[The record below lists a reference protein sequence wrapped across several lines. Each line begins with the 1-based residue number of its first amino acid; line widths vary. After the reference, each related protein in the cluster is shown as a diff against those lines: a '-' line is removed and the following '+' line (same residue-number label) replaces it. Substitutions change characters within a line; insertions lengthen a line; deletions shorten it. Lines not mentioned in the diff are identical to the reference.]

1 MRFNEQDT
9 QILLFLLNKIQVTTQ
24 NEPNITFL
32 KEKLK
37 DNEYI
42 KGRILFFMYSEI
54 IKLNYNF
61 PEDKKPQV
69 EQLLKSIKFKAT
81 PR

>member
-9 QILLFLLNKIQVTTQ
+9 QILLFLLSQIKVTPQ
-24 NEPNITFL
+24 NQPNIQALTD
-32 KEKLK
+32 KLNQ
-37 DNEYI
+37 NEYI
-42 KGRILFFMYSEI
+42 KGRILFFMYTEI
-54 IKLNYNF
+54 VKLNYAF
-61 PEDKKPQV
+61 TDDKKVQV

>member
-9 QILLFLLNKIQVTTQ
+9 QILLFLLSQIKVTPHNQ
-24 NEPNITFL
+24 PNIQA
-32 KEKLK
+32 LK
-37 DNEYI
+37 DKLNQNEYI
-42 KGRILFFMYSEI
+42 KGRILFFMYTEI
-54 IKLNYNF
+54 VKLNYSF
-61 PEDKKPQV
+61 KEDKKVQV

>member
-9 QILLFLLNKIQVTTQ
+9 QILLFLLSQIKVTPQ
-24 NEPNITFL
+24 NQPNIQALTD
-32 KEKLK
+32 KLNQ
-37 DNEYI
+37 NEYI
-42 KGRILFFMYSEI
+42 KGRILFFMYTEI
-54 IKLNYNF
+54 VKLNYSF
-61 PEDKKPQV
+61 TDHKKVQV